1 MIPPGGPELLHSG
14 GRHWAHFCSLV
25 PCPVDSPSQQASGEG
40 CPLFSTSRGS
50 TEPSRQGACHSNWV
64 WRHLSLLTH
73 TFETLPLY
81 QQWQA
86 GPSFHRAAVVEQ
98 TIPHTSSWKG
108 ITEGSE
114 HVMCASLRPGAGLRL
129 FTDVTVSVTLELT
142 RAAISLILQ
151 TRTLR
156 CEECK

>member
-1 MIPPGGPELLHSG
+1 MPGSMPQQLGVEAPFT
-14 GRHWAHFCSLV
+14 A
-25 PCPVDSPSQQASGEG
+25 DS
-40 CPLFSTSRGS
+40 
-50 TEPSRQGACHSNWV
+50 
-64 WRHLSLLTH
+64 H

-114 HVMCASLRPGAGLRL
+114 HVTRASRRPGAGLRL
-129 FTDVTVSVTLELT
+129 FTDVTVSVTLEL
-142 RAAISLILQ
+142 ILRD
-151 TRTLR
+151 T
-156 CEECK
+156 CCH